1 MGNSW
6 TTYYTASIVSKAAIQ
21 QAKKRDEHI
30 KLVYGRCGM
39 LLDSWI
45 QRNREKFHSAKRGVS
60 TYGQPWTA

>member
-21 QAKKRDEHI
+21 QARKHDEHI

-39 LLDSWI
+39 LLDS
-45 QRNREKFHSAKRGVS
+45 EEPG
-60 TYGQPWTA
+60 